1 MTELRYDAWT
11 ARTGVP
17 VVDPDGFGGPGGP
30 GGLGGPGSQV
40 GLRVVPDLVRAP
52 LGEGVL
58 PEEAPLDQ
66 ELVLRR
72 RLRVTHDVVTLVLE
86 PTVPGGV
93 SFRPGQY
100 VTLAAEVDGVAVERC
115 YTISSP
121 PTRPHLL
128 TVTVKRVE
136 GGGLSPWLHDGIEVG
151 DRVTARGP
159 LGGFTVAEHPAPRY
173 LLLSAGSGV
182 TPTLST
188 LRAMADLG
196 DLGGAG
202 DTSGT
207 GLDVVVVHAGRT
219 PADLPC
225 RAELE
230 ALATTEAGLR
240 VVWVCEDDAE
250 GWLPW
255 TGPRGRLSAA
265 LLAEQVPDLLDR
277 EVLTCGPPGF
287 MAAVRA
293 ALASLGVDPAR
304 CHEESFELGEAAAP
318 GVPPVDGP
326 GAPVADV
333 APASVRG
340 VTVRFGR
347 SGREVACPPG
357 TTVLT
362 AAQQAGVVLP
372 SSCGGGLCG
381 TCKSG
386 LLAGKVEMNHQG
398 GIRPR
403 EVAAGKFLP
412 CCSTPDG
419 DIVVDA

>member
-17 VVDPDGFGGPGGP
+17 VTDPGG
-30 GGLGGPGSQV
+30 SV

-52 LGEGVL
+52 LGQGVL
-58 PEEAPLDQ
+58 PEEAPIDQ

-100 VTLAAEVDGVAVERC
+100 VTLAAVVDGVAVERC

-136 GGGLSPWLHDGIEVG
+136 GGGLSPWLHDGLEVG
-151 DRVTARGP
+151 DRLTARGP

-173 LLLSAGSGV
+173 LLLSAGSGI

-196 DLGGAG
+196 DLGGTD
-202 DTSGT
+202 DTGGT

-240 VVWVCEDDAE
+240 VVWVCDDDAE

-255 TGPRGRLSAA
+255 TGPRGRLSTA

-287 MAAVRA
+287 MAAART
-293 ALASLGVDPAR
+293 ALAELGADPAR
-304 CHEESFELGEAAAP
+304 CHEESFELGEAAAQ
-318 GVPPVDGP
+318 GVPPADGP
-326 GAPVADV
+326 GAAVADV
-333 APASVRG
+333 PAARASAPASVPG
-340 VTVRFGR
+340 ATVRFGR